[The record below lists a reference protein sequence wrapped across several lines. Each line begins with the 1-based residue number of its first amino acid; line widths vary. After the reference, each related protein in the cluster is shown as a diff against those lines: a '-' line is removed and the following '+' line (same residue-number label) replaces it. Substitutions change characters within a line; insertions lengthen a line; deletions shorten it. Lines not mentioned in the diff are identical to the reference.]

1 MPSQLISRD
10 KIYIRPDRQRQEFEP
25 EALNDLTEGLK
36 QKGLFHAPVLRP
48 PHADELDS
56 CPEGHL
62 VLVAGERRLLA
73 IDNLWCIGEQLKY
86 NNEVVPE
93 GFVPYSNLGDL
104 TALESEEAEYDENYR
119 RSDLTWQERS
129 TAAAKLDSLRKRQ
142 AAAEGRV
149 HTLSDTAMEL
159 KGRKD
164 GSYQEAVRQEV
175 IVARHLDNP
184 EVQKAK
190 SVNEAFKIIKR
201 AEETT
206 KNIALA
212 AAVGSTF
219 TSAAH
224 TALNVNCI
232 NWMREAAAEQFD
244 CILTDPPY
252 GMGADSFGD
261 GGGKLVNSEHHYD
274 DSFEAWVRLMKE
286 WCPLSYR
293 IAKPQA
299 HAYVFCDQ
307 ENYQTLKHMMEES
320 GWYVFRTMLIAH
332 KPNSGR
338 LPLPDLGPRRQY
350 ETLLYAIKGNKKV
363 KIVGAS
369 DVISTT
375 QDANLSHG
383 AQKPTQLYIEL
394 LKRSCSPGDSVLDSF
409 MGSGTI
415 FPSCHQLKLK
425 ATGLEQNPEYFAISY
440 NRLKQVE
447 KEGMPLDGDALTS
460 ELFGMLN
467 KKP

>member
-1 MPSQLISRD
+1 MPFQTIPRD
-10 KIYIRPDRQRQEFEP
+10 KIYIRPDRQRQEFTP
-25 EALNDLTEGLK
+25 EALSDLTEGLK

-48 PHADELDS
+48 PHPEEMAD

-73 IDNLWCIGEQLKY
+73 IENLWLIGEDLRY
-86 NNEVVPE
+86 NNERVPE
-93 GFVPYSNLGDL
+93 GFIPYCNIGDL
-104 TALESEEAEYDENYR
+104 TPLEAEEAEYDENFR

-129 TAAAKLDSLRKRQ
+129 AAAAKLDSLRKRQ

-175 IVARHLDNP
+175 IVSRYLDNP
-184 EVQKAK
+184 EVQKAS
-190 SVNEAFKIIKR
+190 SVKEAYKLIKR
-201 AEETT
+201 AEETQ
-206 KNIALA
+206 KNVALA
-212 AAVGSTF
+212 ASVGATF

-224 TALNVNCI
+224 TALNVNCLD
-232 NWMREAAAEQFD
+232 WMRESEPEVFD

-252 GMGADSFGD
+252 GMGADTFGD
-261 GGGKLVNSEHHYD
+261 GGGKLINSEHHYD
-274 DSFEAWVRLMKE
+274 DSFESWQKLMGE
-286 WCPLSYR
+286 WCALAYR

-307 ENYQTLKHMMEES
+307 ANFQVLTFLMKEA

-350 ETLLYAIKGNKKV
+350 ETILYAIKGNKKV
-363 KIVGAS
+363 KLVGAS
-369 DVISTT
+369 DVISTV

-383 AQKPTQLYIEL
+383 AQKPTQLYMEL

-409 MGSGTI
+409 SGSGTI
-415 FPSCHQLKLK
+415 FPSCHRLKLK
-425 ATGLEQNPEYFAISY
+425 ATGLEQNPEYYAIGFK
-440 NRLKQVE
+440 RLQAVE
-447 KEGMPLDGDALTS
+447 KEGEPLDSESLTS
-460 ELFGMLN
+460 ELFGMLG
-467 KKP
+467 KK